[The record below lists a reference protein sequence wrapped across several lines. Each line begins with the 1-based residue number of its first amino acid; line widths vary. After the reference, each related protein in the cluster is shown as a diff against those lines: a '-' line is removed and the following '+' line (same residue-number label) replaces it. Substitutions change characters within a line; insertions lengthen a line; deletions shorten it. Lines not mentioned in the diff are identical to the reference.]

1 MVSRRRAVQRGREVL
16 GRIDATV
23 DAARAATAQAAATLE
38 QARAEHE
45 AAQAA
50 VVAHTRELARLR
62 MDLLAARQ
70 VIERIDV
77 GDQRAMVLMAS
88 REREVARVAAAI
100 EASLARQAEL
110 AARRAERVAEQ
121 DAAAAA
127 LAACEARVRAE
138 REGADAG
145 AAAAAQAATAQAGR
159 AAAKAAQAEADREVK
174 RRPYESEPLF
184 MYLWRRRYR
193 FPEYRAGTLVRAL
206 DGWVAR
212 LCGYE
217 QAHRD
222 YRMLLELADRLRAHA
237 DRLAAEAAK
246 QASALAVLEEQAL
259 LAAGAGPLREAL
271 EAARARCT
279 DAGQALEAEEAAHA
293 ALVEQRAR
301 FAEGRDPLSQ
311 EALTVLQ
318 ARMQAEG
325 IDSLLADARSTAS
338 PRDDRMVE
346 RLADL
351 RAAADAAG
359 RRVAGLVAAQ
369 QAALQRAHEV
379 ESLRQRYR
387 SRGYDRSGSAFLG
400 GVVVGSLLDG
410 LLSGTVQ
417 ASDAWTAIER
427 HQRFEPDASAW
438 GGGADSGDFETGGG
452 FDGGGDMGS
461 DGGF

>member
-1 MVSRRRAVQRGREVL
+1 MQRGREIL

-23 DAARAATAQAAATLE
+23 DAARAGAAQAAGALE

-50 VVAHTRELARLR
+50 VVAHTLELARLR
-62 MDLLAARQ
+62 RDLLASQQ

-77 GDQRAMVLMAS
+77 GDQRAMALMGS

-100 EASLARQAEL
+100 EASLAHQATL
-110 AARRAERVAEQ
+110 AQARAARLAEQ
-121 DAAAAA
+121 EAAQQA
-127 LAACEARVRAE
+127 LAACEARA
-138 REGADAG
+138 RETLAG
-145 AAAAAQAATAQAGR
+145 SAQAAVLAAAEAAAAQAGR
-159 AAAKAAQAEADREVK
+159 AAQKAAQAESDRETK
-174 RRPYESEPLF
+174 RRPYEAEPLF
-184 MYLWRRRYR
+184 MYLWQRRYR
-193 FPEYRAGTLVRAL
+193 FPEYRANALVRAL

-222 YRMLLELADRLRAHA
+222 YRMLLDLADRLRAHA
-237 DRLAAEAAK
+237 DRLGEDARQRTAAANAM
-246 QASALAVLEEQAL
+246 AEQSL
-259 LAAGAGPLREAL
+259 VDAGVAPLREAL
-271 EAARARCT
+271 ESARGRCT
-279 DAGQALEAEEAAHA
+279 AAEQALQGEEARHA
-293 ALVEQRAR
+293 ALIEQRAR
-301 FAEGRDPLSQ
+301 FAAGEDPLSR

-359 RRVAGLVAAQ
+359 RRVAGLLAAQ
-369 QAALQRAHEV
+369 QAALARTHEV

-387 SRGYDRSGSAFLG
+387 SRGYDGSGSAFLG
-400 GVVVGSLLDG
+400 GLVVGTLLDG
-410 LLSGTVQ
+410 LLSGSVQ
-417 ASDAWTAIER
+417 ASEAWSTIER
-427 HQRFEPDASAW
+427 HQRFEPDPAAW
-438 GGGADSGDFETGGG
+438 GGDAGGLGDGGGFETGGG
-452 FDGGGDMGS
+452 FDGGDIDAG
-461 DGGF
+461 GGF